1 MLRAPWRSSGAGWR
15 VPGRPGIKGDRSSTR
30 CRRRRC
36 RRTRTA
42 PAAVTGRGGTCF
54 RPVLVRANELAA
66 DGLVHLAD
74 GRAPGPCELCVRP
87 RMPVLWVLTADG
99 VAPDASHLPGR
110 KPA

>member
-1 MLRAPWRSSGAGWR
+1 M
-15 VPGRPGIKGDRSSTR
+15 
-30 CRRRRC
+30 
-36 RRTRTA
+36 
-42 PAAVTGRGGTCF
+42 TGRGGTCF